1 MTHFTMNESMET
13 NKAWQE
19 CLDEVINE
27 HCLEDSSFLSMYH
40 VQLAAEKY
48 SVRFI
53 EQTIGDGWLQVRT
66 GIWMNGIDHKIPMT
80 ERRTTQQLLEQFNNQ
95 PQ

>member
-1 MTHFTMNESMET
+1 MSDTKQTV

-19 CLDEVINE
+19 CVNE
-27 HCLEDSSFLSMYH
+27 AISAHHKPFMTESLYK
-40 VQLAAEKY
+40 LAAEKY
-48 SVRFI
+48 AVRFI